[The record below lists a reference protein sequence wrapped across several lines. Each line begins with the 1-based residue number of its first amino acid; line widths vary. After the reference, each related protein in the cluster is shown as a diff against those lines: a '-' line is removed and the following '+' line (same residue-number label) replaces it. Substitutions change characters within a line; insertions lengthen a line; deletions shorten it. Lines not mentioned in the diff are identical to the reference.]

1 MQLLESTPWSPAM
14 RLLPLLFAGLIAST
28 PALALE
34 PQYADGDWDC
44 DLGTEKL
51 GGLNIDGESY
61 RFTRP
66 DGRKRAG
73 DLALELD
80 GVTYYVESG
89 VLRDE
94 FGITDIAYGD
104 EGGADNL
111 TLSTGNL
118 GSLTAAGFCLR
129 PKAS

>member
-1 MQLLESTPWSPAM
+1 MQLLESHRRIPEM
-14 RLLPLLFAGLIAST
+14 RPLLPALLTLSLTAS
-28 PALALE
+28 ALALE
-34 PQYADGDWDC
+34 PQYADGDWEC

-80 GVTYYVESG
+80 GVTYHIESG

-94 FGITDIAYGD
+94 FGLAEISFGD

-111 TLSTGNL
+111 TLATGDAEPNAV
-118 GSLTAAGFCLR
+118 GMCFR
-129 PKAS
+129 PAP

>member
-1 MQLLESTPWSPAM
+1 M
-14 RLLPLLFAGLIAST
+14 RVLAPILIVLGLAA

-34 PQYADGDWDC
+34 PQDADGDWEC

-51 GGLNIDGESY
+51 GSLNIDGESY

-73 DLALELD
+73 DLALYLD
-80 GVTYYVESG
+80 GVTYDIESG

-94 FGITDIAYGD
+94 FGLAEISFGD

-111 TLSTGNL
+111 TLA
-118 GSLTAAGFCLR
+118 TANPEPNAVGMCFR
-129 PKAS
+129 PQP

>member
-1 MQLLESTPWSPAM
+1 M
-14 RLLPLLFAGLIAST
+14 RRIFPIALLFALSA

-44 DLGTEKL
+44 DLGKDKL

-73 DLALELD
+73 DLALNLD
-80 GVTYYVESG
+80 GVTYNIESG
-89 VLRDE
+89 VLRHE
-94 FGITDIAYGD
+94 FGLAEISFGD

-111 TLSTGNL
+111 TLA
-118 GSLTAAGFCLR
+118 TAASEPNTVGMCFR
-129 PKAS
+129 PQP

>member
-1 MQLLESTPWSPAM
+1 MRRILPIALLCALSA
-14 RLLPLLFAGLIAST
+14 

-34 PQYADGDWDC
+34 PMPADGDWNC
-44 DLGTEKL
+44 ELGDEVM

-73 DLALELD
+73 DLAIDLY
-80 GVTYYVESG
+80 GVTYVIESG

-94 FGITDIAYGD
+94 FGLAEISFGD
-104 EGGADNL
+104 EGDIPAL
-111 TLSTGNL
+111 TLATSAPEPNAVGMC
-118 GSLTAAGFCLR
+118 FR
-129 PKAS
+129 PDL